1 MQKLFDILAIQFRHF
16 LRFIV
21 TRRVYQ
27 VIFLASIIGF
37 TILFAKE
44 IKGVSNLFPHV
55 DKVAHFGIFFVLAM
69 VMDKAFKLPLM
80 VQILLLA
87 GYGAA
92 IEFMQDMLPYRQAS
106 VGDFVAD
113 FIGAISYFAIKL
125 GFHLGRKQRNG

>member
-1 MQKLFDILAIQFRHF
+1 M
-16 LRFIV
+16 

-27 VIFLASIIGF
+27 VLFLISIIGF
-37 TILFAKE
+37 TFLFAKE
-44 IKGVSNLFPHV
+44 IEGVGSLFPHI

-69 VMDKAFKLPLM
+69 VMDKAFKLPLV

-113 FIGAISYFAIKL
+113 FIGAVSYFVIKL
-125 GFHLGRKQRNG
+125 GFHLGNKQRNG

>member
-1 MQKLFDILAIQFRHF
+1 M
-16 LRFIV
+16 

-44 IKGVSNLFPHV
+44 IKGVGNLFPHV
-55 DKVAHFGIFFVLAM
+55 DKVAHFGIFFILAL

-87 GYGAA
+87 GYGAPLNLCKICCLIA
-92 IEFMQDMLPYRQAS
+92 KPQLVTLS
-106 VGDFVAD
+106 LTLLV
-113 FIGAISYFAIKL
+113 L
-125 GFHLGRKQRNG
+125 